1 MCDSVFCLCGVAL
14 SQPQSESQS
23 VSCQFCHQDVCVTR
37 CIEHNHTLNQL
48 AAAYVKLVLAVGH
61 HEPLYVDAY
70 YGPAEWRVEAQAQ
83 GLSLDTLAD
92 HSADL
97 VSRLEQACH
106 GLPCQ
111 SLRDRHHFLSK
122 QLASVAV
129 FLKRS
134 MGLRLSFDAES
145 LSLYDTRAP
154 GHSLSEFNEA
164 LARLDSLLP
173 GEGSLTKRFDAYRS
187 RFIVPA
193 DKVPEVF
200 TAAVEQARLLT
211 KRHIALPD
219 GEQFRVEFVKDEIWT
234 AYNWY
239 QGDYTS
245 LIQLNQDHPLHLE
258 RALEL
263 ASHEGY
269 PGHHVFNLL
278 QERELVRALGWW
290 EYAIYPLYS
299 PISFLSEGSA
309 NFGLTLLMSREE
321 RLTFEQQVLMPMA
334 GIEGDL
340 LHYHQVMEAYKA
352 LVNLDTMVCKQLIDG
367 EITAEEAARLLVD
380 YALYTPEKAAQRVR
394 FYLANRS
401 YVINYHHGEASVG
414 GYVTRKARDS
424 AQAWKEFAALLAR
437 PRAASEIIR

>member
-1 MCDSVFCLCGVAL
+1 M

-23 VSCQFCHQDVCVTR
+23 VRCQFCHQDVCVTR

-48 AAAYVKLVLAVGH
+48 AAAYVKLVLAIGH

-70 YGPAEWRVEAQAQ
+70 YGPAEWRAETQAQ
-83 GLSLDTLAD
+83 GLSLDTLAE

-97 VSRLEQACH
+97 VSWLEQARH

-129 FLKRS
+129 YLKRS
-134 MGLRLSFDAES
+134 MGQRLSFDVES
-145 LSLYDTRAP
+145 QALYDTRAP
-154 GHSLSEFNEA
+154 EHSLSDFSEA
-164 LARLDSLLP
+164 LVRLDKLLP

-211 KRHIALPD
+211 KRHLGLPE
-219 GEQFRVEFVKDEIWT
+219 GEQFRVEFVKDKIWT

-239 QGDYTS
+239 QGNYTS

-278 QERELVRALGWW
+278 QEYELVKGLGWW

-309 NFGLTLLMSREE
+309 NYGLSLLMTKEE
-321 RLTFEQQVLMPMA
+321 RIDFEQQVLMPMA
-334 GIEGDL
+334 GIEADL
-340 LHYHQVMEAYKA
+340 QHYHEVMAVYKELA
-352 LVNLDTMVCKQLIDG
+352 NLDTLVCRQLIDR
-367 EITAEEAARLLVD
+367 EITSKEAVRLLVEF
-380 YALYTPEKAAQRVR
+380 ALYAPEKAAQRVR
-394 FYLANRS
+394 FYQANRS
-401 YVINYHHGEASVG
+401 YVLNYHHGEASVG
-414 GYVTRKARDS
+414 EYVTNQACDS
-424 AQAWKEFAALLAR
+424 AQAWKAFAALLAR

>member
-1 MCDSVFCLCGVAL
+1 M

-23 VSCQFCHQDVCVTR
+23 VSCQFCHLDVCVTR

-48 AAAYVKLVLAVGH
+48 AAAYVKLVLAIGH
-61 HEPLYVDAY
+61 HDPLYVDAY
-70 YGPAEWRVEAQAQ
+70 YGPAEWRAEAQAQ
-83 GLSLDTLAD
+83 GLSLDTLAE

-97 VSRLEQACH
+97 LSRLEQARH

-111 SLRDRHHFLSK
+111 SLRDRHYFLFK

-129 FLKRS
+129 YLKRS
-134 MGLRLSFDAES
+134 MGQRLSFDAES
-145 LSLYDTRAP
+145 QALYDTRAP
-154 GHSLSEFNEA
+154 GHSLSDFSEV
-164 LARLDSLLP
+164 LAKLDNLLP

-187 RFIVPA
+187 QFIVPA
-193 DKVPEVF
+193 DRVSQVF

-211 KRHIALPD
+211 KRHLALPE
-219 GEQFRVEFVKDEIWT
+219 GEQFRVEFVKDQIWT

-239 QGDYTS
+239 QGNYAS

-258 RALEL
+258 RALDL

-278 QERELVRALGWW
+278 QERELVKGLGWW

-309 NFGLTLLMSREE
+309 NYGLSLLMTKEE
-321 RLTFEQQVLMPMA
+321 RIDFEQRVLMPMA

-340 LHYHQVMEAYKA
+340 RHYHEVMEAYKA
-352 LVNLDTMVCKQLIDG
+352 LANLDTLVCRQLIDG
-367 EITAEEAARLLVD
+367 EITREEAARLLVEF
-380 YALYTPEKAAQRVR
+380 ALYTPEKAAQRVR
-394 FYLANRS
+394 FYQANRS
-401 YVINYHHGEASVG
+401 YAINYHHGEASVG
-414 GYVTRKARDS
+414 EYVTRKARDS
-424 AQAWKEFAALLAR
+424 AQAWEVFAALLAR
-437 PRAASEIIR
+437 PRVASEITR

>member
-1 MCDSVFCLCGVAL
+1 MSL
-14 SQPQSESQS
+14 SQPIRCHF
-23 VSCQFCHQDVCVTR
+23 CQQTPCLTR
-37 CIEHNHTLNQL
+37 CAEYNDTLNQL
-48 AAAYVKLVLAVGH
+48 ATEYVKLVLAIGH
-61 HEPLYVDAY
+61 HDPLYVDAY
-70 YGPAEWRVEAQAQ
+70 YGPAQWRAQVEAQD
-83 GLSLDTLAD
+83 LSLDTLAE

-97 VSRLEQACH
+97 VSRLEQARH
-106 GLPCQ
+106 GLLCQ
-111 SLRDRHHFLSK
+111 SLRDRHHFLFK

-129 FLKRS
+129 YLKRS
-134 MGLRLSFDAES
+134 MGQSLSFDAES
-145 LSLYDTRAP
+145 RALYDTRAP
-154 GHSLSEFNEA
+154 EHSLTDFNEA
-164 LARLDSLLP
+164 LARLDNLLP
-173 GEGSLTKRFDAYRS
+173 GEGTLAKRFDAYRQQ
-187 RFIVPA
+187 FIVPA
-193 DKVPEVF
+193 DRVPQVF

-211 KRHIALPD
+211 RCHLALPE
-219 GEQFRVEFVKDEIWT
+219 GEQFRVEFVKDKIWT

-278 QERELVRALGWW
+278 QERELVKGLGWW

-309 NFGLTLLMSREE
+309 NFGLSLLMSKEE
-321 RLTFEQQVLMPMA
+321 RIDFEHQVLMPMA
-334 GIEGDL
+334 GIAGDL
-340 LHYHQVMEAYKA
+340 RHYHEVIEAYKA
-352 LVNLDTMVCKQLIDG
+352 LANLDTLVCRQLIDG
-367 EITAEEAARLLVD
+367 EITRKEAARLLVD

-401 YVINYHHGEASVG
+401 YVLNYHHGEESVG
-414 GYVTRKARDS
+414 EYVTRKARDS
-424 AQAWKEFAALLAR
+424 AQAWKAFAALLAR